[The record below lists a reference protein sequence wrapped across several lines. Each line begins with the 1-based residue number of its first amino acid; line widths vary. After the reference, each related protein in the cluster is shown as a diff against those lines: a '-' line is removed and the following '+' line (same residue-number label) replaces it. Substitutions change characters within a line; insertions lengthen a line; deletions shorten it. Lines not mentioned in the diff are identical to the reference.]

1 MLLPGTVI
9 FPYGTYVVD
18 WAAVTAIGTVLA
30 GLALPLAFVQL
41 EAQRRERLRAQVS
54 QIGAWPRVY
63 GVSEEGDWPA
73 PGILLGEPAPEQWS
87 IAVYVRNSSQLPVL
101 INKVGLNVRAWGYDL
116 VPRNAAGTNF
126 AADTNFDASKRL
138 ADTRT
143 MLAFVNKTIEPES
156 TQTQSLQPLD
166 SAEGSFDEPQ
176 PPMVS
181 INVIVVTDA
190 AGRLWEI
197 RPSKARPPRRI
208 PGWRRRQV
216 L

>member
-1 MLLPGTVI
+1 
-9 FPYGTYVVD
+9 VVD
-18 WAAVTAIGTVLA
+18 WAAITAIGTVLA

-54 QIGAWPRVY
+54 QVGAWTRIY

-73 PGILLGEPAPEQWS
+73 PRILVGEPAPERWR
-87 IAVYVRNSSQLPVL
+87 IEVAVRNSSQLPVL
-101 INKVGLNVRAWGYDL
+101 INKVELNVRTWGYDL

-126 AADTNFDASKRL
+126 DASKRF

-143 MLAFVNKTIEPES
+143 MLAFVNETIEPEF
-156 TQTQSLQPLD
+156 TQTQSPTPVSREAD
-166 SAEGSFDEPQ
+166 YTDGSFELPQ
-176 PPMVS
+176 PPIVS

-190 AGRLWEI
+190 SGRLWEI
-197 RPSKARPPRRI
+197 RPSKARPPRRV
-208 PGWRRRQV
+208 PWWVRKQV